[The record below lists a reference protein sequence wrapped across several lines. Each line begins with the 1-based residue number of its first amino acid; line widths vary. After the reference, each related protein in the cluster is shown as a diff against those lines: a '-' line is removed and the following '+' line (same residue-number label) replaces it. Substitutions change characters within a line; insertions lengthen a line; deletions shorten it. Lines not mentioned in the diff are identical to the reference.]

1 MQVDDEREYVEYVR
15 LRLPRLH
22 RVAYLVLGD
31 EHRAQDAVQNALTTL
46 YKRWSGRG
54 QVDNLDA
61 YVHTM
66 VVRACLADQR
76 RPWARV
82 LLRAEPPDR
91 PVDEAGGLVDERL
104 AIRQCL
110 RRLPERQRIVVVL
123 RFLCDMSIA
132 DVAATLGR
140 SENTV
145 KSHTAAAL
153 RTLRDAFESLPAGA
167 EAQPG
172 RSL

>member
-1 MQVDDEREYVEYVR
+1 VQVDDEHEYVEYVR
-15 LRLPRLH
+15 SRLPQLH
-22 RVAYLVLGD
+22 RVAYLVVGD
-31 EHRAQDAVQNALTTL
+31 GHRAQDAVQNALTAL
-46 YKRWSGRG
+46 YRRWSRRA
-54 QVDNLDA
+54 QIDNLDA

-82 LLRAEPPDR
+82 FLRAEAPDTE
-91 PVDEAGGLVDERL
+91 VAESSGVVDERL
-104 AIRQCL
+104 AMRQAL
-110 RRLPERQRIVVVL
+110 RRLPERQRIVIVL
-123 RFLCDMSIA
+123 RYLCDMSIT

-145 KSHTAAAL
+145 KSHTAAGL
-153 RTLRDAFESLPAGA
+153 RTLRDVFEPPVADVAPQL
-167 EAQPG
+167 G

>member
-1 MQVDDEREYVEYVR
+1 VEVDDEDEYVEYVR
-15 LRLPRLH
+15 SRLPRLH
-22 RVAYLVLGD
+22 RVAHLVLGD
-31 EHRAQDAVQNALTTL
+31 GHRAEDAVQNALAAL
-46 YKRWSGRG
+46 YRRWSRRG

-76 RPWARV
+76 RPWASV
-82 LLRAEPPDR
+82 FLRAEAPDTE
-91 PVDEAGGLVDERL
+91 VAESSGLVDERL
-104 AIRQCL
+104 AMRQAL
-110 RRLPERQRIVVVL
+110 RRLPERQRIVIVL
-123 RFLCDMSIA
+123 RFLCDMSIT

-153 RTLRDAFESLPAGA
+153 RTLRDVLEPPVAGV
-167 EAQPG
+167 EPQLG

>member
-1 MQVDDEREYVEYVR
+1 MQVDDEHEYVEYVR

-46 YKRWSGRG
+46 YRRWSRRG

-76 RPWARV
+76 RPWASV
-82 LLRAEPPDR
+82 FLRAEAPDTE
-91 PVDEAGGLVDERL
+91 VAESGGLVDERL
-104 AIRQCL
+104 AIRQAL
-110 RRLPERQRIVVVL
+110 RCLPERQRIVVVL

-153 RTLRDAFESLPAGA
+153 RTLRDAFEPPAAGV
-167 EAQPG
+167 EPQLR